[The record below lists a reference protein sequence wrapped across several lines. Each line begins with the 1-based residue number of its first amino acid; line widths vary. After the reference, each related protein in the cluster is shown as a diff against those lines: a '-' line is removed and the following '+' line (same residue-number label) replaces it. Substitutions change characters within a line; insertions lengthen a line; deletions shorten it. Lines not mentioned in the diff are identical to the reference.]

1 MALIIVHLLKEQWI
15 INENVMVSESRK
27 IFILEKLI
35 FNKLIECGYPES
47 SIVVEGKLL
56 DKVYLDFIVN
66 DLDTGLSVMIIKV
79 EVCDIRTIN
88 HFKSITFNNSK
99 MFLKSVKYR
108 LN

>member
-1 MALIIVHLLKEQWI
+1 MLCIRIKRNIYLREIDFQQI
-15 INENVMVSESRK
+15 DRMR
-27 IFILEKLI
+27 
-35 FNKLIECGYPES
+35 YPES
-47 SIVVEGKLL
+47 SIVVEGKLY

-99 MFLKSVKYR
+99 MFLKSVKCR

>member
-1 MALIIVHLLKEQWI
+1 MHLLKEQWI

-47 SIVVEGKLL
+47 SIVVEGKLY

-66 DLDTGLSVMIIKV
+66 DLD
-79 EVCDIRTIN
+79 
-88 HFKSITFNNSK
+88 
-99 MFLKSVKYR
+99 
-108 LN
+108 